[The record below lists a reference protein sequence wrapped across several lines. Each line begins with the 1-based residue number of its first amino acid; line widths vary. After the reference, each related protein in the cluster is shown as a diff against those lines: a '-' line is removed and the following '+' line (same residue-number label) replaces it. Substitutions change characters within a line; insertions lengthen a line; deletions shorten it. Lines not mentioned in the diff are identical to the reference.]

1 MVVAAVLLSGFT
13 LAGWIS
19 PGSLLVLTCLLSVG
33 AAMNGPNRRN
43 AGHPPHR
50 CHCPGSPSLCRHPR
64 ILRGSDL
71 RLRSRE
77 GLNMD
82 HPIYALAYAL
92 GYGLG
97 TFLGITIEQRL
108 AFGLQVVSLFTRN
121 GAELA
126 KGLISAGYRV
136 AKVQG
141 HIRDGEASILYVE
154 VQRKQTR
161 KLISEAVAIDETCFC
176 VVNDVPAAGFA
187 NRSVN
192 PKMSRR
198 QKETTAMISNT

>member
-1 MVVAAVLLSGFT
+1 MSTSVAATFVLIVLARITDVTLDTLRTAAIVQGRRVFAAILGFFE
-13 LAGWIS
+13 AVIYVCAVAK
-19 PGSLLVLTCLLSVG
+19 VL
-33 AAMNGPNRRN
+33 
-43 AGHPPHR
+43 
-50 CHCPGSPSLCRHPR
+50 
-64 ILRGSDL
+64 
-71 RLRSRE
+71 
-77 GLNMD
+77 LNMD
-82 HPIYALAYAL
+82 HPIYALAYGL

-154 VQRKQTR
+154 VPRKQTR
-161 KLISEAVAIDETCFC
+161 KLISEAAAIDETCFC
-176 VVNDVPAAGFA
+176 VVNDVRVARYLKSAP
-187 NRSVN
+187 NL
-192 PKMSRR
+192 KTSR
-198 QKETTAMISNT
+198 A